1 MKKLFFTLIFMI
13 FALTA
18 FSQNSSRDVVYL
30 KNGSIIKG
38 QIIEQIP
45 ELNLKLET
53 SDGSILVYEMNEVKR
68 ISKEKIPPSSG
79 NNSNFLS
86 AISKGKFSIS
96 GSTSL
101 SFTSMTNEVS
111 INSEFFD
118 DKIESDINQFS
129 FQPSVSYF
137 VADGFAIGLS
147 IEYETLKQE
156 GDDSEQKESSLLAGP
171 IITYYFGTS
180 NIKPFIHG
188 EYMFG
193 NETYE
198 YDGDESSYKK
208 EGWALGGGVAFF
220 LNQYISLDLGI
231 GYANM
236 SGDMKESDY
245 DIESTRKGLTING
258 GISVYF

>member
-1 MKKLFFTLIFMI
+1 MKKLLFTLILTI

-53 SDGSILVYEMNEVKR
+53 SDGSILVYNMNEVKR
-68 ISKEKIPPSSG
+68 ISKEKISTS
-79 NNSNFLS
+79 NKSSNFQS
-86 AISKGKFSIS
+86 AISKGKLSIS
-96 GSTSL
+96 GGTNL

-137 VADGFAIGLS
+137 VADGLAIGLTM
-147 IEYETLKQE
+147 EYESTKQE

-188 EYMFG
+188 EYVFG

-198 YDGDESSYKK
+198 YDGDESSYKMA
-208 EGWALGGGVAFF
+208 GWALGGGVAFF
-220 LNQYISLDLGI
+220 INQHISLDFGI
-231 GYANM
+231 GYANI
-236 SGDMKESDY
+236 SGDMENSPY
-245 DIESTRKGLTING
+245 DMESTNKGVTVNG
-258 GISVYF
+258 GVSVYF